1 VTRPTAYS
9 FTRYLAAKK
18 DLDDRSL
25 NRLVWDRL
33 RQAVQERPEPAP
45 LRVLEVGCGIG
56 TMIERLLDWGLL
68 GQAVYTAID
77 AEAANLAA
85 ARERLRGLA
94 AAPDAASPDA
104 AAPGAAGAAPS
115 GPGPLLIQSDTR
127 KVLVELETIDLCHFA
142 AREQGRASWDLLIAH
157 AFLDLLDLPA
167 ALPPMF
173 SLLRPGGLFYF
184 TLNFDGATILEPV
197 IDPHLDRQIETL
209 YHDTMDQRRIAGQPA
224 GDSRTGRRLFGNLKA
239 AGARVLAAGSSDWV
253 VFPGEEGYPG
263 DEAYFLHFI
272 IETMRRALEAHPQ
285 LDPERLRHW
294 IEARHRQIEAGQL
307 IYIAHQLDFFGYI

>member
-1 VTRPTAYS
+1 MTRPTAYS

-18 DLDDRSL
+18 NLDDRSL
-25 NRLVWDRL
+25 NRRVWDHL
-33 RQAVQERPEPAP
+33 RQAVPERPEPAP

-94 AAPDAASPDA
+94 AAP
-104 AAPGAAGAAPS
+104 APTDPEA
-115 GPGPLLIQSDTR
+115 GPLLIQSDTR

-157 AFLDLLDLPA
+157 ALLDLLDLPA

-209 YHDTMDQRRIAGQPA
+209 YHGTMDQRRLADQPA
-224 GDSRTGRRLFGNLKA
+224 GDSRTGRRLFGHLKA
-239 AGARVLAAGSSDWV
+239 AVARVLAAGSSDWV

-272 IETMRRALEAHPQ
+272 
-285 LDPERLRHW
+285 
-294 IEARHRQIEAGQL
+294 
-307 IYIAHQLDFFGYI
+307 

>member
-1 VTRPTAYS
+1 VTRPAAYS

-18 DLDDRSL
+18 ALDDRSL
-25 NRLVWDRL
+25 NRRVWDRL

-45 LRVLEVGCGIG
+45 LRVLELGCGIG
-56 TMIERLLDWGLL
+56 TMIERLLEWGLL
-68 GQAVYTAID
+68 DQVVYTAID

-94 AAPDAASPDA
+94 APLNA
-104 AAPGAAGAAPS
+104 AAPGAAGPPES
-115 GPGPLLIQSDTR
+115 GPLLIQRETQ

-142 AREQGRASWDLLIAH
+142 ARERGRASWDLLIAH

-209 YHDTMDQRRIAGQPA
+209 YHGTMDQRRLVGLPA
-224 GDSRTGRRLFGNLKA
+224 GHSRTGRRLFGHLKA
-239 AGARVLAAGSSDWV
+239 AGVRVLAAGSSDWV
-253 VFPGEEGYPG
+253 VFPGEEGYPD